1 MLAYPLGESHIVRYA
16 FVHGAADKP
25 RSRERGGSARTRVLL
40 ALLVCALLWLAPRSA
55 AAGEIYK
62 CVDASGRVTYQSAP
76 CKNGGAIDIAPG
88 SFDPAAAQRLR
99 EEAAQ
104 WNARD
109 DMRRALAARDDAAEM
124 QRRQQA
130 DAAAR
135 IAEAGVQASAD
146 AQACS
151 YCDGWNAVY
160 TLPYAGWTQP
170 AHPHPHPRPPPRPHP
185 RPPQYHIVIH

>member
-1 MLAYPLGESHIVRYA
+1 MLAFPMGESHIVRYA
-16 FVHGAADKP
+16 FVHAAPDKS
-25 RSRERGGSARTRVLL
+25 RSRERGGSARIRVLL

-99 EEAAQ
+99 DEAAQ

-109 DMRRALAARDDAAEM
+109 DMRRTLAAREDAADT

-135 IAEAGVQASAD
+135 VAAADAQASAD

-151 YCDGWNAVY
+151 YCDGWNGVY

-170 AHPHPHPRPPPRPHP
+170 AHPHPRPPPRPRPHP
-185 RPPQYHIVIH
+185 RPLPYHIVIH